1 MRKLLLLAVAGLA
14 LATAAP
20 ALAANPTTSGSA
32 TITDNVGTIVS
43 NTAVANTPA
52 DDGGAITFPIASGLT
67 LAQITQLS
75 AEFNVT
81 DDDCSAGSPRFAI
94 NLRPEQERL
103 RLPRSVA
110 DVHGGCTANTW
121 LSTGNLVGT
130 SDACRVDTSQ
140 ISPGT
145 QCTTTWASA
154 AVTLMGSQTINSI
167 SFVVDSGWSPADK
180 EQTVQVKNVKINND
194 TFLTTTPPTT
204 PKVNPAKLCQ
214 AQKTAMGTAAFNEL
228 WHINA
233 QSNGIGKCVSAT
245 AKARNANTQQT
256 QIMNASKACKA
267 KGHKGAKLGQCV
279 AAATRSR
286 RRRPSTGAPEGEEEG
301 RQVATCTI

>member
-1 MRKLLLLAVAGLA
+1 MRKLLVLAVVGLA
-14 LATAAP
+14 LATAGP
-20 ALAANPTTSGSA
+20 ALAADPTTSGSA

-43 NTAVANTPA
+43 NTSVANTPA

-75 AEFNVT
+75 ADFNVT

-94 NLRPEQERL
+94 NFGTNKNVFVYLDPT
-103 RLPRSVA
+103 PSVS
-110 DVHGGCTANTW
+110 GGCTANTW

-145 QCTTTWASA
+145 QCTATWASA
-154 AVTLMGSQTINSI
+154 VALMGTQPILSI
-167 SFVVDSGWSPADK
+167 SFVVDSGWSQPDK

-245 AKARNANTQQT
+245 AKARNAKTQQT

-279 AAATRSR
+279 AATDKVAATKTEAQEHRKAKKK
-286 RRRPSTGAPEGEEEG
+286 GGK
-301 RQVATCTI
+301 

>member
-1 MRKLLLLAVAGLA
+1 M
-14 LATAAP
+14 
-20 ALAANPTTSGSA
+20 
-32 TITDNVGTIVS
+32 
-43 NTAVANTPA
+43 
-52 DDGGAITFPIASGLT
+52 
-67 LAQITQLS
+67 
-75 AEFNVT
+75 
-81 DDDCSAGSPRFAI
+81 
-94 NLRPEQERL
+94 
-103 RLPRSVA
+103 
-110 DVHGGCTANTW
+110 
-121 LSTGNLVGT
+121 
-130 SDACRVDTSQ
+130 
-140 ISPGT
+140 GT
-145 QCTTTWASA
+145 QPI
-154 AVTLMGSQTINSI
+154 QSI
-167 SFVVDSGWSPADK
+167 SFVVDSGWSQTDK

-279 AAATRSR
+279 AASDKVAATKTEAQEH
-286 RRRPSTGAPEGEEEG
+286 PKAKKKG
-301 RQVATCTI
+301 RN